1 MAKGKLSQYGGRL
14 TPAQIADGM
23 NAAIRNARRLAND
36 ARTLLDLER
45 YPTAASIAV
54 LSIEESGKVSILRH
68 FAMARDLPSCRKI
81 WREYRNHR
89 SKNVA
94 WVLPYL
100 VAGGARHLDSLRLA
114 TQSDAEHTALLDNV
128 KQIGLYS
135 DCLENVHWSEPDKV
149 VDRPLAQVLVNI
161 ADLFATKKAITP
173 EEIGLWMAHLAPAYG
188 APLETMKEALLNW
201 YRAMNEAGL
210 LKEVDTNVKEFVMG
224 TG

>member
-1 MAKGKLSQYGGRL
+1 MAKGKLSRYGGRL

-68 FAMARDLPSCRKI
+68 FAMARDLPSCREI

-94 WVLPYL
+94 
-100 VAGGARHLDSLRLA
+100 
-114 TQSDAEHTALLDNV
+114 
-128 KQIGLYS
+128 
-135 DCLENVHWSEPDKV
+135 
-149 VDRPLAQVLVNI
+149 
-161 ADLFATKKAITP
+161 
-173 EEIGLWMAHLAPAYG
+173 
-188 APLETMKEALLNW
+188 
-201 YRAMNEAGL
+201 
-210 LKEVDTNVKEFVMG
+210 
-224 TG
+224 